1 MPRRRLSVV
10 RLSVV
15 LAAGALAVLA
25 LAGCRAEPGKAA
37 FVGDTAH
44 SKTDVDQVLEQIEHD
59 GVQIPPAQ
67 QGRIRQLIVQDQVFV
82 DVARRYATEH
92 GYGEPTVN
100 LEAAA
105 QRLRP
110 LPPSNAFVRLAAQ
123 TDAYR
128 ELLFSKAKSA
138 NPSDAELREVY
149 QNLVDAGLRGS
160 FEQIGPELRQVP
172 SIGAA
177 LAVRKELTEAVRG
190 YDVKVNPRY
199 GPPSFPLLELTDQ
212 SGKQYPAV
220 VLSYAPGAAKPVV
233 HDLS

>member
-1 MPRRRLSVV
+1 MSRR

-25 LAGCRAEPGKAA
+25 LAGCRVEPGKAA
-37 FVGDTAH
+37 FVGGTAH
-44 SKTDVDQVLEQIEHD
+44 SKTDVDQVLEQIEQD
-59 GVQIPPAQ
+59 GIQIDPAQ
-67 QGRIRQLIVQDQVFV
+67 KGRVRQLVVQDQVFV

-92 GYGEPTVN
+92 GYGEPTVD
-100 LEAAA
+100 LAAAA
-105 QRLRP
+105 QQFSP
-110 LPPSNAFVRLAAQ
+110 LPPRNAFVRLAAQ

-128 ELLFSKAKSA
+128 ELLFSKAKPT
-138 NPSDAELREVY
+138 NPTDAELREVY
-149 QNLVDAGLRGS
+149 QNLVDSGLRGT

-172 SIGAA
+172 SIGPA

-212 SGKQYPAV
+212 SGKKYPAV
-220 VLSYAPGAAKPVV
+220 ILSYAPGAAKPVV